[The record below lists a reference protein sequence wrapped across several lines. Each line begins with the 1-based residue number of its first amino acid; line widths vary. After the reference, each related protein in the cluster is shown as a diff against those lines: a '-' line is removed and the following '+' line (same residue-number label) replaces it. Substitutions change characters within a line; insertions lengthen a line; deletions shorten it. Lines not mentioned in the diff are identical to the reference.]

1 VARTTSGP
9 PTPPNHTTNPQP
21 SRAPR
26 AMTNTT
32 PPRTAHP
39 RTPRA
44 AALLSSILCL
54 VALPLAAGCGEASTS
69 SQQAAANTTTPNPAT
84 TASSPVTTAGNPT
97 PDSQTTPGRHSSAP
111 AKTRTHQALS
121 SLANAKPAPKLP
133 ASQKAKLAVD
143 DIELTSPSIHTQ
155 NGAPATLA
163 RENTC
168 YGHDLTPALNWKTVP
183 PGTAELAIFI
193 ISIKP
198 VNNELHYD
206 WAITGINPNLHNI
219 PTNQTPPGT
228 TTHTKYTI
236 CPPPHTNETYLTAI
250 YALPHKLTTT
260 PGTTPNQLHKQ
271 ATHTAHHAG
280 LLVSSYQTQTP

>member
-1 VARTTSGP
+1 
-9 PTPPNHTTNPQP
+9 
-21 SRAPR
+21 
-26 AMTNTT
+26 MTNTP

-39 RTPRA
+39 RIPR

-54 VALPLAAGCGEASTS
+54 AALPLATSCGESNTS
-69 SQQAAANTTTPNPAT
+69 SQQAAANTTTPNPTTTTSNPTT
-84 TASSPVTTAGNPT
+84 TASNPALHTQT
-97 PDSQTTPGRHSSAP
+97 PAHHPGAP
-111 AKTRTHQALS
+111 AKTRVHQALS

-143 DIELTSPSIHTQ
+143 DIELTSPAIHTQ
-155 NGAPATLA
+155 NGAPATLS

-168 YGHDLTPALNWKTVP
+168 YGHDLTPALNWKNTP
-183 PGTAELAIFI
+183 PGTTELAIFI

-198 VNNELHYD
+198 INNELHYD
-206 WAITGINPNLHNI
+206 WAITGINPSLHSI

-228 TTHTKYTI
+228 TTNTKYTI
-236 CPPPHTNETYLTAI
+236 CPPPHNNETYLTAI

-280 LLVSSYQTQTP
+280 LLVSSYQTHTP